1 MFPLGSTW
9 YQNCF
14 HQRAKSANPAH
25 WLMKL
30 GVWYEVAICQ
40 SNYSSSN
47 IFEQNIR
54 LPYDH
59 VVMAQCPSFQFLN
72 QWQWGQTA
80 FDAIRHRSDIARMT
94 GPNTKYYNVNYQ
106 GGGIGDPVDP
116 PNKFICYE
124 DLYMSARMG
133 LWFQG
138 NCSTAI
144 VFVISMICCFYGS
157 QIVIM

>member
-1 MFPLGSTW
+1 
-9 YQNCF
+9 
-14 HQRAKSANPAH
+14 
-25 WLMKL
+25 MKL

-80 FDAIRHRSDIARMT
+80 FDAIRHRSDIAKMT
-94 GPNTKYYNVNYQ
+94 GPNTNYYNVNYQ

-116 PNKFICYE
+116 PNKFLCYE

-157 QIVIM
+157 QIVII